1 MKKIL
6 APIYSWDSTLKNLIS
21 NINNILPVYSE
32 DIKFTNRKA
41 GRYYNGF
48 DLDALCRY
56 ETLASM
62 NVSMGD
68 YKSKAID
75 FIDKFI
81 DIFNTNDIDTIIS
94 WNPVLSFRKIPII
107 LAKQK
112 GIKTI
117 VLDYSAFKGRLIKDE
132 EDVSVYSKFYRDY
145 VNYYRYLKIND
156 SQIIEVNNFIENY
169 KNNKITRISDIDC
182 NNLIDIKNFSLVIL
196 QVQNDANILY
206 YQNQII
212 NNNTILKYLKENS
225 DKKFLIRNHPLTEN
239 KDEVKKYFYNYGFI
253 DDFKMHNLLDN
264 CSEVITINSSVGIEA
279 LCYNKPVIALGNAVY
294 NKVIN
299 NKHFLWYYLNKFT
312 IKIEDINYIL

>member
-81 DIFNTNDIDTIIS
+81 DIFNTNDIDTIIYCKRIH
-94 WNPVLSFRKIPII
+94 L
-107 LAKQK
+107 LH
-112 GIKTI
+112 
-117 VLDYSAFKGRLIKDE
+117 LLLIC
-132 EDVSVYSKFYRDY
+132 
-145 VNYYRYLKIND
+145 L
-156 SQIIEVNNFIENY
+156 
-169 KNNKITRISDIDC
+169 
-182 NNLIDIKNFSLVIL
+182 
-196 QVQNDANILY
+196 
-206 YQNQII
+206 
-212 NNNTILKYLKENS
+212 
-225 DKKFLIRNHPLTEN
+225 
-239 KDEVKKYFYNYGFI
+239 
-253 DDFKMHNLLDN
+253 
-264 CSEVITINSSVGIEA
+264 
-279 LCYNKPVIALGNAVY
+279 
-294 NKVIN
+294 
-299 NKHFLWYYLNKFT
+299 
-312 IKIEDINYIL
+312 